1 MSMIIRPFAEGIGA
15 EVLSFDASKPLTDN
29 IRGKILSSLFEHHVL
44 VFRAQKLTVGDQIQ
58 FTEGLG
64 ELEIAWDTSNT
75 HPEDTR
81 VQIITN
87 AGRKNISYRT
97 SSQYWHTDR
106 SFVKKPSFITLLH
119 AIQLPP
125 FDGDTLFADMR
136 RAYETLPIRLKELVQ
151 GLSAYHSYRHQM
163 LGLRSR
169 RVSKNVAEDESLR
182 YPEVIHPLVRTH
194 PITRRKALYLSELS
208 ISKIVDLEESESNA
222 LLKELYEHALQPRFI
237 YTHKWQ
243 AGDLL
248 VWDNPTLMHRVSDI
262 PSEYPRV
269 LHRTTMAGPVPI

>member
-1 MSMIIRPFAEGIGA
+1 MIICPFKEGLGA
-15 EVLSFDASKPLTDN
+15 EVLSFDASKPLTDTVKS
-29 IRGKILSSLFEHHVL
+29 KILKSLCEYHVL
-44 VFRAQKLTVGDQIQ
+44 VFRAQKLTIGDQIQ
-58 FTEGLG
+58 FTESLG

-97 SSQYWHTDR
+97 SSQFWHTDR
-106 SFVKKPSFITLLH
+106 SFVKKPAFITLLH

-125 FDGDTLFADMR
+125 LDGDTLFADMR
-136 RAYETLPIRLKELVQ
+136 RAYESLPIRLKEFVQ
-151 GLSAYHSYRHQM
+151 GHSAYHSYRHQM
-163 LGLRSR
+163 LRLRSR

-182 YPEVIHPLVRTH
+182 FPDVIHPLVRTH
-194 PITRRKALYLSELS
+194 PITRREALYLSKLS

-222 LLKELYEHALQPRFI
+222 LLKEVYAHALQPGFI

-248 VWDNPTLMHRVSDI
+248 AWDNPSLMHRVSVI
-262 PSEYPRV
+262 PTEFPRV
-269 LHRTTMAGPVPI
+269 LHRTTVADPS